1 MKILVV
7 EDDIVLCEVLK
18 TVLEKN
24 GYAVDLTSDGEE
36 GLYLAQQY
44 SPDAIVLDI
53 ILPNLDG
60 LSLLKRLRDN
70 HINTPVLLLTK
81 KNAVKSRIEG
91 LDLGAD
97 DYLPKPFDPE
107 ELLARLRAIIRRG
120 NDAATN
126 ALIIGDVEIN
136 LSAKS
141 VARAGALILLTAKE
155 YRLLEYLALN
165 AGKVLSRTELMDH
178 LYGHNFESDSNLIDV
193 YVTYLRN
200 KIDKPYPVKLIHTVR
215 GMGYILKIPAKS

>member
-97 DYLPKPFDPE
+97 DYLPKPFDSE